1 MPRLQKA
8 IQTQNSSVGT
18 FEPYFD
24 FNSPPIEK
32 NRKMSKQNRVIS
44 VVLAVV
50 VGFMSASVSNA
61 ATNGKLRIVYAVSN
75 MAWPWNA
82 AAAKRAR
89 EEAKRLDVELLIQ
102 DAEANSA
109 KQSSEL
115 RDAIVQGVDGIMI
128 APVDVSALVPAV
140 DDVNDAR
147 IPVVTVDRRIGGTKE
162 PVSHFG
168 LDNVMAGEAMAQY
181 VVNKFPHGAKVVFL
195 TGQPG
200 SSSATERITGV
211 HKALAA
217 AGDKYQI
224 VAEQTAN
231 WARAEALRVT
241 QNILTSLHYTP
252 DAVISSNDDMA
263 MGALQAIQEA
273 GIAGDKILVVG
284 CDTLPEALADIRDGR
299 LAASVEY
306 PLSQVTIALDALV
319 QHLRDKT
326 PLSGKILDPKVIERT
341 NMTSAERWNEVK

>member
-1 MPRLQKA
+1 
-8 IQTQNSSVGT
+8 
-18 FEPYFD
+18 
-24 FNSPPIEK
+24 
-32 NRKMSKQNRVIS
+32 MSKQNKVLS
-44 VVLAVV
+44 VVLAVI
-50 VGFMSASVSNA
+50 VGCMPASFSKA
-61 ATNGKLRIVYAVSN
+61 AANGKLRIVYAVSN

-82 AAAKRAR
+82 AAARRAQ
-89 EEAKRLDVELLIQ
+89 EEAKKLDVELLIQ

-115 RDAIVQGVDGIMI
+115 RDAIVQGVDGVMI

-162 PVSHFG
+162 PVPHFG

-181 VVNKFPHGAKVVFL
+181 VINKFPNGAKIIFL

-217 AGDKYQI
+217 AGAKYQI

-241 QNILTSLHYTP
+241 QNILTSLQYTP
-252 DAVISSNDDMA
+252 DAIISSNDDMA

-273 GIAGDKILVVG
+273 GSSTDKILVVG
-284 CDTLPEALADIRDGR
+284 CDTLPEALADIRDGH

-319 QHLRDKT
+319 EHLRDKE
-326 PLSGKILDPKVIERT
+326 PLSGKILDPKVIER
-341 NMTSAERWNEVK
+341 NNLTSAERWNEVK